1 MPDPDG
7 GAISSSEGESSVALA
22 GLRNDERRAA
32 MIRFASSLSHALGT
46 PLNVIA
52 GRAAM
57 IAMEELPSEEIAQNA
72 RIIEA
77 QVRGITELLQRALR
91 FVREGPPAGERTD
104 LCKLAERAVS
114 VVQPSAA
121 SRNITLRCTA
131 TPELMAVVPQKRIL
145 GIVTSLLS
153 LGLDTVGDG
162 GKISLDVQHG
172 HCEPPPSERGR
183 AVAGNCARFAVRYE
197 GARLDDEL
205 FKRVYEPWLEPPVS
219 GRDAALLLAVAFG
232 MAREHRAW
240 VEVRDGA
247 EGTTLCLCW
256 PLVSA

>member
-1 MPDPDG
+1 MPEPDG
-7 GAISSSEGESSVALA
+7 GATSSSEGESSVALA
-22 GLRNDERRAA
+22 ALRNDERRAA

-57 IAMEELPSEEIAQNA
+57 ISMEELPAEEIAQNA

-77 QVRGITELLQRALR
+77 QVRGITEMLQRALR
-91 FVREGPPAGERTD
+91 FVREGVPAGERTD
-104 LCKLAERAVS
+104 LSKLAERAVC
-114 VVQPSAA
+114 VLQPSAA
-121 SRNITLRCTA
+121 SRKITLRCTTTA
-131 TPELMAVVPQKRIL
+131 ELMAVVPQNRIL
-145 GIVTSLLS
+145 GIVTNLLC

-162 GKISLDVQHG
+162 GRISLDLQHG
-172 HCEPPPSERGR
+172 HAEPPPSERGR
-183 AVAGNCARFAVRYE
+183 AVAGNCARFAIQYE

-205 FKRVYEPWLEPPVS
+205 FRRVYEPWLEPPAS

-240 VEVRDGA
+240 VEARDSA
-247 EGTTLCLCW
+247 EGTTLSLCW